1 MHDYLPGTWDALF
14 ELLYDAQHLAH
25 ILVADDKAGGHWY
38 FAEAPDSRGSSSCG
52 EGNSAAP
59 IFLNEKYTISVPII
73 LYFGGQS
80 FSPFDH
86 LPLMFFKCYTSLE
99 QILCQFVS
107 IEVKIFFLVDLIV
120 DKFAIS
126 NVYSYRAIESSII
139 YLKANHER
147 AAWPNYAR
155 RELTSFW

>member
-1 MHDYLPGTWDALF
+1 MTTFLAPGIPCSSFSMMLSISRTSLSPMIRQVGTDTSLRRP
-14 ELLYDAQHLAH
+14 
-25 ILVADDKAGGHWY
+25 IAG
-38 FAEAPDSRGSSSCG
+38 GSSSCG